1 MAIKATIFKVDLQIA
16 DIDRNYYCNHP
27 ITIARHPSETNERM
41 MMRLLVFALHADETL
56 LFANGLSAGDEPD
69 LWKKDLTGNIQ
80 FWIDVGMPDEKLIKK
95 ASGRAERVFVY
106 TYGGRIADMWWEQ
119 CHKKLESID
128 NLTVINLPQKDSLAI
143 AQQAQRNMRLNCTIQ
158 DGQVWLTDQE
168 NSIFITPVIM
178 M

>member
-1 MAIKATIFKVDLQIA
+1 
-16 DIDRNYYCNHP
+16 
-27 ITIARHPSETNERM
+27 
-41 MMRLLVFALHADETL
+41 
-56 LFANGLSAGDEPD
+56 
-69 LWKKDLTGNIQ
+69 
-80 FWIDVGMPDEKLIKK
+80 MPDEKLIKK